1 MNKLKRKIIEWLG
14 GTVQITSHDKV
25 KIVHRTYSTVPIKV
39 GITVPV
45 DGLFDTEDANKLAEE
60 ELTQRLAEHIV
71 KNGLLKITKEKNLYP
86 NGYNYYGTLYVVMGN
101 VK

>member
-25 KIVHRTYSTVPIKV
+25 KIIQRTYSTIPVKV

-45 DGLFDTEDANKLAEE
+45 DGLFGEEEADELAKE

-71 KNGLLKITKEKNLYP
+71 ENNLLTITKEKRPYP
-86 NGYNYYGTLYVVMGN
+86 NGYNYYGTLYIVMR
-101 VK
+101 K

>member
-39 GITVPV
+39 GINIPV
-45 DGLFDTEDANKLAEE
+45 DTLFSEEEADELAKE
-60 ELTQRLAEHIV
+60 ELTQRLVEHIV
-71 KNGLLKITKEKNLYP
+71 ENNLLTVTKEKNSYP
-86 NGYNYYGTLYVVMGN
+86 PNSYNYYGTLYVVMR
-101 VK
+101 K